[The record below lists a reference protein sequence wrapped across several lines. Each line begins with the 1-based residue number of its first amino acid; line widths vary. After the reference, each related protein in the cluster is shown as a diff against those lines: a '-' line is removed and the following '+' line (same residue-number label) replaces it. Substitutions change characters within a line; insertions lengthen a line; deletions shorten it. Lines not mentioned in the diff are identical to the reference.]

1 MGERPTLLMTTR
13 LGVRPLGV
21 RGEPLHAVAG
31 QLLSV
36 IRRRLGDGPA
46 DLLADPQLRESGD
59 GIDWYAARSGSVQ
72 RLTDLDETQRTEVLR
87 IVEDHLAA
95 IRSLGAQL
103 MGSQTSEEA
112 RLIGRS
118 LELSTSRPSDDFV
131 FVVDGRPVIVAWG
144 YEADAAAGLQAFQ
157 LATVPAAGRAEA
169 VFASAPAAAIL
180 PATRI
185 VGWAPWF
192 SALLFGLLLL
202 LLLLLTSWLLRA
214 CVPVDPTLNVATL
227 ETPAPPAPEAPP
239 DPTPLLKAALESAGD
254 EEQKLKA
261 ELASL
266 EAELK
271 DKLEQCKPI
280 EPPKPPPA
288 PPPVAKVDPPKPPP
302 PPPAPKPQ
310 PPQQASAPPVSRP
323 PPGQLPCD
331 WSGDSGGEGVTRN
344 KHYLGDKPG
353 FVALNYQLF
362 QRPDDIKVIYRGRNL
377 AGTGGPRSG
386 RGGFGFDWNPV
397 AGDYSVDVIVTGEQ
411 WGTRWNYAISCPR
424 GARR

>member
-1 MGERPTLLMTTR
+1 
-13 LGVRPLGV
+13 
-21 RGEPLHAVAG
+21 
-31 QLLSV
+31 
-36 IRRRLGDGPA
+36 
-46 DLLADPQLRESGD
+46 
-59 GIDWYAARSGSVQ
+59 
-72 RLTDLDETQRTEVLR
+72 
-87 IVEDHLAA
+87 
-95 IRSLGAQL
+95 

-131 FVVDGRPVIVAWG
+131 FVVDGQPVIVAWG

-157 LATVPAAGRAEA
+157 LATVPAAARPEA
-169 VFASAPAAAIL
+169 VFASAPAAML

-214 CVPVDPTLNVATL
+214 CVPVDPTVNIATL
-227 ETPAPPAPEAPP
+227 ETPAPPAPEARP

-266 EAELK
+266 QAELK
-271 DKLEQCKPI
+271 DKLEQCKPV

-288 PPPVAKVDPPKPPP
+288 PPPVAKVEPPKP

-310 PPQQASAPPVSRP
+310 PPQQASAPPVNRP

-331 WSGDSGGEGVTRN
+331 WSGDSGGEGVTHN

-362 QRPDDIKVIYRGRNL
+362 VAPDDIRVMYRGRQI

-397 AGDYSVDVIVTGEQ
+397 AGDYSVDVIVTGPHM
-411 WGTRWNYAISCPR
+411 GTRWNYAIACPR
-424 GARR
+424 GGRR

>member
-59 GIDWYAARSGSVQ
+59 GIDWYAAQSGAVR
-72 RLTDLDETQRTEVLR
+72 RLSELDESQRADILR
-87 IVEDHLAA
+87 IVEDHLAS

-103 MGSQTSEEA
+103 MDSQTSEEA

-131 FVVDGRPVIVAWG
+131 FVVDGQPVIVAWG
-144 YEADAAAGLQAFQ
+144 YEADAAASLQAFR
-157 LATVPAAGRAEA
+157 LAAVPAEARPEA
-169 VFASAPAAAIL
+169 VFASAPAAATL

-214 CVPVDPTLNVATL
+214 CAPVDPTLNIATL

-239 DPTPLLKAALESAGD
+239 DPTPLLKAALESASD

-261 ELASL
+261 ELTSL
-266 EAELK
+266 EAQLK
-271 DKLEQCKPI
+271 GKLEQCRPI

-288 PPPVAKVDPPKPPP
+288 PPPVAKAEPPR
-302 PPPAPKPQ
+302 
-310 PPQQASAPPVSRP
+310 PPQQASAPPVNRP

-331 WSGDSGGEGVTRN
+331 WSGDSGGEGVTHN

-362 QRPDDIKVIYRGRNL
+362 VAPDDIRVMYRGRQI

-397 AGDYSVDVIVTGEQ
+397 AGDYSVDVIVTGQ
-411 WGTRWNYAISCPR
+411 HLGTRWNYAIACPR
-424 GARR
+424 GGRR

>member
-59 GIDWYAARSGSVQ
+59 GIDWYAARSGTVQ
-72 RLTDLDETQRTEVLR
+72 RLAELDESQRTEVLR

-131 FVVDGRPVIVAWG
+131 FVVDGHPVIVAWG
-144 YEADAAAGLQAFQ
+144 YEADAAAGLQPFQ
-157 LATVPAAGRAEA
+157 LATVPVAARPEA
-169 VFASAPAAAIL
+169 VFASAPAAAML

-214 CVPVDPTLNVATL
+214 CAPVDPTLNIATL

-239 DPTPLLKAALESAGD
+239 DPTPLLKAALESASD

-266 EAELK
+266 QAELK
-271 DKLEQCKPI
+271 DKLEQCKPV

-288 PPPVAKVDPPKPPP
+288 PPPVAKVEPPKPPP
-302 PPPAPKPQ
+302 PAPK
-310 PPQQASAPPVSRP
+310 PPQQASAPPVNRP

-344 KHYLGDKPG
+344 RHYLGDKPG

-362 QRPDDIKVIYRGRNL
+362 VRPDDIKVIYRGQNI

>member
-31 QLLSV
+31 QLLSI

-59 GIDWYAARSGSVQ
+59 GIDWYAARRGTVQ
-72 RLTDLDETQRTEVLR
+72 RLTELDETRRTEVLR
-87 IVEDHLAA
+87 IAEDHLAA

-131 FVVDGRPVIVAWG
+131 FVVDGQPVIVAWG
-144 YEADAAAGLQAFQ
+144 YEADAAASLQAFQ
-157 LATVPAAGRAEA
+157 LATVPPAARPEA
-169 VFASAPAAAIL
+169 VFASAPAAAML

-254 EEQKLKA
+254 EEQKLRA

-280 EPPKPPPA
+280 EPPKPPP

-310 PPQQASAPPVSRP
+310 PPQQASAPPVNRP

-362 QRPDDIKVIYRGRNL
+362 QRPDDIKVIYRGQQL

>member
-31 QLLSV
+31 QLLSI

-59 GIDWYAARSGSVQ
+59 GIDWYAARRGTVQ
-72 RLTDLDETQRTEVLR
+72 RLTELDETRRTEVLR
-87 IVEDHLAA
+87 IAEDHLAA

-131 FVVDGRPVIVAWG
+131 FVVDGQPVIVAWG
-144 YEADAAAGLQAFQ
+144 YEADAAASLQAFQ
-157 LATVPAAGRAEA
+157 LATVPPAARPEA
-169 VFASAPAAAIL
+169 VFASAPAAML

-254 EEQKLKA
+254 EEQKLRA

-280 EPPKPPPA
+280 EPPKPPPPA
-288 PPPVAKVDPPKPPP
+288 PVAKVDPPKPPP

-310 PPQQASAPPVSRP
+310 PPQQASAPPVNRP

-362 QRPDDIKVIYRGRNL
+362 QRPDDIKVIYRGQQL